1 MTSASPTHSRVARL
15 PPALLPLRNR
25 MFRLLWIANV
35 VVWLGTWLQNTG
47 AGWLMTTLDPNP
59 IIVAM
64 VQAATILPVFLLALP
79 GGALADIVDRRLFLI
94 VTQALTMLAA
104 GALALLTLAH
114 ATTAWSLLAF
124 TFLIGVGSALTAP
137 AWSASVPELVPRWD
151 LVQAV
156 ALNGIGFNL
165 ARAVGPALAGF
176 LVALAGS
183 GLAFSLFALSFPA
196 MIAVLLIWPRRRH
209 ASGLP
214 REHLLSAMR
223 AGMRFVRNTPAM
235 QNAMLRAFV
244 YSIPAA
250 APWALLP
257 LVVRAQLHLGA
268 SMYGVILGLMG
279 VGGVT
284 SGMLLP
290 QLRARA
296 SRSTIVLG
304 SSLCSCAGMA
314 VLGLSR
320 HWLPASAGMLLF
332 GLGWVAAYST
342 MQAAAQLCAPPWVRA
357 RSLAIYQLGQNG
369 ALTLGSFGWG
379 WLGEMMGLGPSL
391 LVAAGTGALL
401 ALAVRRFSLDQQ
413 LRVAPREAAPLPE
426 PEAPAPELIPVLREA
441 SGRVME
447 MVQYRVRPEERE
459 SFLAA
464 MDEVRLVRGRT
475 GALFWQVYEDVAHP
489 EGWLEVWSVEN
500 WTAHLRELTRLS
512 AEDRAALARVGVF
525 RRDAA
530 APPARYLA
538 VEPPHRGR
546 G

>member
-1 MTSASPTHSRVARL
+1 MTL
-15 PPALLPLRNR
+15 PPALLPLRHR
-25 MFRLLWIANV
+25 MFRLLWTANV

-59 IIVAM
+59 IVVAM

-94 VTQALTMLAA
+94 VTQALTMVAA
-104 GALALLTLAH
+104 GALAIMTLLHL
-114 ATTAWSLLAF
+114 TTAGSLLLF
-124 TFLIGVGSALTAP
+124 TFLIGVGSALTSP
-137 AWSASVPELVPRWD
+137 AWNASVPELVPRWD

-156 ALNGIGFNL
+156 ALNGIGYNL

-196 MIAVLLIWPRRRH
+196 VIGTLLLWRRRPH
-209 ASGLP
+209 SNSLP
-214 REHLLSAMR
+214 HEHLVSAMR

-235 QNAMLRAFV
+235 RYAMIRAFV

-257 LVVRAQLHLGA
+257 LVVR
-268 SMYGVILGLMG
+268 GVS
-279 VGGVT
+279 

-290 QLRARA
+290 RLRGRF

-304 SSLCSCAGMA
+304 ASLCSCAGVA

-320 HWLPASAGMLLF
+320 HWLPASGGMLLF

-342 MQAAAQLCAPPWVRA
+342 MQAAAQLSAPPWVRA
-357 RSLAIYQLGQNG
+357 RSLAIYQLAQNG

-379 WLGEMMGLGPSL
+379 WLGSMVGLSET
-391 LVAAGTGALL
+391 LVLTAVSGALL
-401 ALAVRRFSLDQQ
+401 AVLVRGFTLDH
-413 LRVAPREAAPLPE
+413 VARALPRDAPPPPE
-426 PEAPAPELIPVLREA
+426 PEAPAAELVPMLGRA
-441 SGRVME
+441 HGRVME
-447 MVQYRVRPEERE
+447 MMHYRVRSEERDDY
-459 SFLAA
+459 LTA
-464 MDEVRLVRGRT
+464 MAEVRQVRGRT
-475 GALFWQVYEDVAHP
+475 GALAWQLYEDVAHP

-500 WTAHLRELTRLS
+500 WTDHLRELTRLS
-512 AEDRAALARVGVF
+512 TEDRAALARVSVF
-525 RRDAA
+525 QRDGK
-530 APPARYLA
+530 APPPA
-538 VEPPHRGR
+538 
-546 G
+546 